1 MNDRDLRIKELTKQL
16 ADAHVAR
23 ELDEILLKRAA
34 TERQELLKLRESS
47 STQTEHIT
55 QQANTI
61 AELATKIGSL
71 EGEIRGLKDSN
82 ARLGEL
88 LACSS
93 EYKVLG
99 RMSRPGEQEQPPA
112 DRQTNIRYLKGSGG
126 VGKKDLVDEI
136 RNVVGKRGL
145 PSKFHWTYKYWDKLS
160 TTGRIEQEDMLWTP
174 ERCIEIVKEFQNGN
188 YSKDPDLAIEK
199 LLFEVLSGLS
209 QLGKIYRTVNNRKTT
224 PVIKKLKTQVKQ
236 LRVQLKYKQNEV
248 QALYARL
255 AVTVPS
261 PKKIQQ
267 QMVPSISSERLFKRQ
282 TPGSSINGSSL
293 MHHST
298 MK

>member
-1 MNDRDLRIKELTKQL
+1 MVQTPNHIINGQQAVRGLSAREQFSGLRCCKEGRDCYLEKTGTQNKHTDKYGQDKIRDHAFVSLQRFEALQRDLNDRDLRIKELTKQL

-23 ELDEILLKRAA
+23 ELDEILLKCAA

-209 QLGKIYRTVNNRKTT
+209 
-224 PVIKKLKTQVKQ
+224 
-236 LRVQLKYKQNEV
+236 
-248 QALYARL
+248 
-255 AVTVPS
+255 
-261 PKKIQQ
+261 
-267 QMVPSISSERLFKRQ
+267 
-282 TPGSSINGSSL
+282 
-293 MHHST
+293 
-298 MK
+298 